1 MAEQLLQPGDRGPN
15 FFLADQRDLVVSLYD
30 KAKGGPILIVFLA
43 SPDADD
49 DLALFDDLTGRA
61 AALTDAGVHVFA
73 VVAGSEPAVQALA
86 KSNDAGFFVLA
97 DRAGKAGAAYAVAKG
112 ARATYVL
119 DPNQRVLAS
128 APLDV
133 GGSVGE
139 AAEAALAVPRP
150 AAYAAQAHP
159 PILIIPEVADRELC
173 RYLIAQFWA
182 RGNEDSGTYRM
193 VAGEPVLQTNYDAK
207 RRRDHHVHDKD
218 LLDLLGGVFKK
229 RVIPEIKRAFQFQVT
244 RVEEFK
250 IVCYDPDVGGY
261 FRAHRDNTSP
271 QTMHRRFAL
280 TLCLNSEDY
289 DGGALTFPEFGG
301 ATYTP
306 PTGAAVVFSCDLLH
320 QVSDVQ
326 RGRRFVVLS
335 FLYDEAGHQQKLRFV
350 EEMRKRQAASA

>member
-1 MAEQLLQPGDRGPN
+1 MTEQLLQPGDRGPN
-15 FFLADQRDLVVSLYD
+15 FFLADQRDLIVNLYD
-30 KAKGGPILIVFLA
+30 KAKGGPILIAFLA
-43 SPDADD
+43 SPDDGA
-49 DLALFDDLTGRA
+49 DLALFDDLAGRA
-61 AALTDAGVHVFA
+61 AALAEAGVHVFA
-73 VVAGSEPAVQALA
+73 VVAGSEAAVRELA
-86 KSNDAGFFVLA
+86 KSKDAGFFVLA
-97 DRAGKAGAAYAVAKG
+97 DHQGKAAPRYGVAPG
-112 ARATYVL
+112 SRATYVL
-119 DPNQRVLAS
+119 DPNQRVVAS
-128 APLDV
+128 ALLKADGTV
-133 GGSVGE
+133 
-139 AAEAALAVPRP
+139 AAAAATAQGMPRP
-150 AAYAAQAHP
+150 AAFAAAMHP
-159 PILIIPEVADRELC
+159 PILIIPEVADRDLC
-173 RYLIAQFWA
+173 KYLIAQFWA

-193 VAGEPVLQTNYDAK
+193 VDGEPVLQTNYDAK
-207 RRRDHHVHDKD
+207 RRRDHHVQDKD
-218 LLDLLGGVFKK
+218 LLDLLGGVFKR

-335 FLYDEAGHQQKLRFV
+335 FLYDEAGHQQKMRFV
-350 EEMRKRQAASA
+350 QEMQKRQAAPV